1 MHTFGMPMR
10 IKQTRSI
17 CEQWGLPLI
26 EDAEVVTPEIVEVEE
41 PEVDMFPPVTENDII
56 IGGPDIASTDSGTD
70 VAGDMIHQDLL
81 S

>member
-1 MHTFGMPMR
+1 M
-10 IKQTRSI
+10 
-17 CEQWGLPLI
+17 
-26 EDAEVVTPEIVEVEE
+26 EE